1 MKMQRK
7 PKSNIE
13 EQVLNNPI
21 NENIYETKALT
32 SGIEL
37 LKMRQTSSRI
47 AIENLNK
54 VSDEINQIDKGD
66 QLDKKRCKC

>member
-21 NENIYETKALT
+21 NENIYETKSLT